1 MLKSIR
7 SLFRKDTLGKDSV
20 AGLVLG
26 VESVPDGLAGGL
38 LAGVNPIYGLYGYL
52 FGMVGGALAT
62 SSVFMTV
69 QATGAMAIVVAD
81 VGLSSYGEDEG
92 KALFTLAILTGIVML
107 AAGLLKLGFILRFVS
122 NAVMVGFISAVGI
135 NIILGQLDNFT
146 GYDAEGGNRVA
157 RTLDLLFNPTSADLT
172 TVLVG
177 CLTIFLIV
185 VLEKSPMGPL
195 GMVVAVIVGSAI
207 VPLFDLDVAQL
218 RNITEIPSGLPAP
231 TLPLFSAIPALLIPA
246 ISLAFVGLV
255 QGAGITA
262 GFPNPDGEYPDASR
276 DFMGQGV
283 GNLVSGTF
291 QGMPVGGSM
300 SATSLVKTAGSQTR
314 MAQFIAGA
322 VMAIIILIFGDL
334 VGYIAMPALAGL
346 LMLVGFRTI
355 KPDDILAVWKTGK
368 LPAMVMV
375 TTLVLTIIIPLQYAV
390 LVGVA
395 ISMILYIVQQ
405 SNDLVVKQFI
415 FEDGRRREVEPPAEV
430 PADEVIVL
438 QPYGSL
444 FFASAAVF
452 EVQLPHVTPDS
463 TNAVVIVR
471 LRGRNDLGS
480 TLTEVLG
487 RYGEALH
494 DVDSRLVIITDS
506 EKVLHQLAATG
517 VTDIVGA
524 EDIYTSD
531 EWVGKTLRRA
541 YADAE
546 AWVTANQTPQSGT
559 ADDA

>member
-1 MLKSIR
+1 
-7 SLFRKDTLGKDSV
+7 
-20 AGLVLG
+20 
-26 VESVPDGLAGGL
+26 
-38 LAGVNPIYGLYGYL
+38 
-52 FGMVGGALAT
+52 
-62 SSVFMTV
+62 
-69 QATGAMAIVVAD
+69 
-81 VGLSSYGEDEG
+81 
-92 KALFTLAILTGIVML
+92 
-107 AAGLLKLGFILRFVS
+107 
-122 NAVMVGFISAVGI
+122 
-135 NIILGQLDNFT
+135 
-146 GYDAEGGNRVA
+146 
-157 RTLDLLFNPTSADLT
+157 
-172 TVLVG
+172 
-177 CLTIFLIV
+177 
-185 VLEKSPMGPL
+185 
-195 GMVVAVIVGSAI
+195 
-207 VPLFDLDVAQL
+207 
-218 RNITEIPSGLPAP
+218 
-231 TLPLFSAIPALLIPA
+231 
-246 ISLAFVGLV
+246 
-255 QGAGITA
+255 
-262 GFPNPDGEYPDASR
+262 
-276 DFMGQGV
+276 
-283 GNLVSGTF
+283 
-291 QGMPVGGSM
+291 M

-390 LVGVA
+390 LLGVA

-487 RYGEALH
+487 RYGEALD

-546 AWVTANQTPQSGT
+546 AWVTANQTPPSGT